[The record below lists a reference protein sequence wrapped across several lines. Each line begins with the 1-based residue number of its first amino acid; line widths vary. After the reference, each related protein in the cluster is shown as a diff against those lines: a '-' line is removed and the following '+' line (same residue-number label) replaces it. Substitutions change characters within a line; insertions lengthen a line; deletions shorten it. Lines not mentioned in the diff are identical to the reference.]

1 MSTADRPDASASVAS
16 DAAAAC
22 RDAGLVRLVGAADGD
37 GLAAV
42 GVLARALS
50 AARIPFQA
58 SVARFPDPA
67 TGTDADVTVTVG
79 AAGGD
84 VALDSTPASVPAF
97 ATARELA
104 PDAAAP
110 VLALAGAV
118 AAGAVPGEDDVGL
131 LEAAREAGVERRP
144 GLAVPVADVADG
156 LAHSTLVHL
165 PLSGDVDATSAALAD
180 VTGEES
186 TPEARKRAASMVA
199 LRAVSGA
206 PTRAAY
212 AVERALRPYSGGAF
226 ETVGGYAD
234 VLDAVARE
242 RPGTGVAL
250 ALGHDAETAAL
261 SAWREHARAAHRA
274 VREADTG
281 RYDGALVVR
290 TDGPV
295 GTVARLVRDYRSPE
309 PVVLVL
315 GRSERGYDRAAAA
328 GDREVVPALRRAVA
342 DAGTVGGRGTSARAR
357 LTDPIDEGTFVS
369 AFRGALGARSRTATR
384 TPSRTPAP
392 GRTPRRPTAAGRPSG
407 RPTRTRR
414 RSRRRSRRTTPT
426 RCAPEPRTDGS

>member
-1 MSTADRPDASASVAS
+1 VSAADRPDPSATVDSV
-16 DAAAAC
+16 AAAC

-50 AARIPFQA
+50 AVEVPFQA
-58 SVARFPDPA
+58 SVTCFPDPA

-84 VALDSTPASVPAF
+84 VAVDATPASVPAF
-97 ATARELA
+97 AAARELA
-104 PDAAAP
+104 PDAADP
-110 VLALAGAV
+110 VLALAGSV
-118 AAGAVPGEDDVGL
+118 AAGAIPGDDGVGL
-131 LEAAREAGVERRP
+131 FEAAREAGVERRP
-144 GLAVPVADVADG
+144 GLAVPVADAADG

-165 PLSGDVDATSAALAD
+165 PLSGDVDAAREALGD
-180 VTGEES
+180 VAGAEE
-186 TPEARKRAASMVA
+186 TPESRTWAASMVA

-206 PTRAAY
+206 PTRAAD
-212 AVERALRPYSGGAF
+212 AVERVLRPCSGSPF

-250 ALGHDAETAAL
+250 ALGHDARSAAL
-261 SAWREHARAAHRA
+261 SAWRDHASAAHRA

-281 RYDGALVVR
+281 RYDGAFVVR

-309 PVVLVL
+309 PVVLAL

-328 GDREVVPALRRAVA
+328 GDREVVSALRSAVA
-342 DAGTVGGRGTSARAR
+342 EAGTVAGRGPTARAT
-357 LTDPIDEGTFVS
+357 LHEPVDEGTFVS
-369 AFRGALGARSRTATR
+369 AFRGSL
-384 TPSRTPAP
+384 
-392 GRTPRRPTAAGRPSG
+392 
-407 RPTRTRR
+407 
-414 RSRRRSRRTTPT
+414 
-426 RCAPEPRTDGS
+426 